1 VLTMEVFNELNDKG
15 GVPSGKVMFTK
26 DEISLIKWVL
36 EAGTHSSTFIPS
48 ELAEVKSIISKLDYM
63 EKNMP

>member
-1 VLTMEVFNELNDKG
+1 MEVFNELNDKD

-26 DEISLIKWVL
+26 GEVELIKWVL
-36 EAGTHSSTFIPS
+36 ETATYNEEFLPK
-48 ELAEVKSIISKLDYM
+48 EYEEVKSIISKLDYM